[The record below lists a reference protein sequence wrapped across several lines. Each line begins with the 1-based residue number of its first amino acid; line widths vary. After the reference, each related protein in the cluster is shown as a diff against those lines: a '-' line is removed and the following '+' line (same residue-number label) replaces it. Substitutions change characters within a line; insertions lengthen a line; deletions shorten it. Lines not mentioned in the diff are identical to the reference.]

1 MIKPFADIRVLDASR
16 LLAGPYCAQLLG
28 DLGADVVKVESL
40 EGDDSRRLGP
50 PFVNDQGIFFHSA
63 NGGKRSIAIDLRVTD
78 GLAAFLKLAQQA
90 DVVIENF
97 RPNVA
102 DRLGIGYSKIA
113 ETNPR
118 VVYCSISGF
127 GHSGE
132 LSSRG
137 GVDTVFQAMGG
148 LVSLIGDP
156 SAGPTKVGSPIAD
169 ITAAQ
174 SAAFAIS
181 AALFE
186 RERNGK
192 GAHIRVS
199 IRDALVA
206 LLAPVATYTLLTGQN
221 PPNWGN
227 ASQFAAPADIL
238 STRDGHIAISTIN
251 NRHWQKLC
259 SLIGAPRLVDDP
271 RFREPESRINNR
283 IKLTAELCAILA
295 AETTAHWEAVLAS
308 SGIPYG
314 PILRMND
321 VVADPQVAA
330 NGLLASVNGRSA
342 VGLPFSVD
350 GGSLDFRA
358 DAPKLG
364 EHTDLVLASL
374 GYPAE
379 EIAGMRRRGT
389 VI

>member
-28 DLGADVVKVESL
+28 DLGADVVKVEPL

-50 PFVNDQGIFFHSA
+50 PFVDDQGIFFHSA
-63 NGGKRSIAIDLRVTD
+63 NGGKRSIAIDLRAAD
-78 GLAAFLKLAQQA
+78 GLAAFLKLAQQV

-113 ETNPR
+113 EVNPR

-192 GAHIRVS
+192 GAHICVS

-238 STRDGHIAISTIN
+238 ATRDGHIAISTIN

-271 RFREPESRINNR
+271 RFREPENRINNR
-283 IKLTAELCAILA
+283 IELTAELCAILA
-295 AETTAHWEAVLAS
+295 VETTAHWEAVLAS

-314 PILRMND
+314 PILRMKD
-321 VVADPQVAA
+321 VVTDPQVAG
-330 NGLLASVNGRSA
+330 NGLLASVNERSA
-342 VGLPFSVD
+342 IGLPFSVD
-350 GGSLDFRA
+350 GRSLDFRA

-379 EIAGMRRRGT
+379 EIADMRGRGT